1 MATLKL
7 DESSLGNKAGKMVSF
22 LLPRSSMEKTKMGYA
37 DVTKIDVKS
46 PLGDE
51 EGSDSSSLLDFD
63 MEKGESSDSEDRAD
77 MPRHDVRPASPKRSG
92 VQHFVD
98 LLWMGLNVLSTVLI
112 VFLNKTVFSDPQ
124 LRECQ
129 ISVAIWHFTA
139 TTIVLY
145 LSTCRPCHAF
155 EAVRIPVRQVLPI
168 CIFFAGF
175 LLLGNLSLALNDV
188 DFYQLAKIMTTPT
201 VVALNFVLFRKY
213 ISSSALAAVIASCAG
228 VGLVTSK
235 SFQTNLLGTLVATAA
250 FTVTA
255 LYQVWIGKKIED
267 LKVSPPQLLLNQA
280 PVSVLLLLAV
290 APFVDTVPDFG
301 TIPTNVLYA
310 LFMSGVVAS
319 VLNLSQF
326 FIIGRTS
333 PLTFNVV
340 SQVKTILILGLSWL
354 STGKQLTFVE
364 VVGVVLALGGAYAY
378 AQVSRR

>member
-1 MATLKL
+1 MAQAVPGVNQH
-7 DESSLGNKAGKMVSF
+7 SLGNKAAKMVSF
-22 LLPRSSMEKTKMGYA
+22 LLPRSSLDKSGSY
-37 DVTKIDVKS
+37 IDSIVERDS
-46 PLGDE
+46 L
-51 EGSDSSSLLDFD
+51 SDS
-63 MEKGESSDSEDRAD
+63 ESSDSSTLLEFD
-77 MPRHDVRPASPKRSG
+77 MIEKGHDARSTSLFPHKAPSQRKSG
-92 VQHFVD
+92 VQQLVD
-98 LLWMGLNVLSTVLI
+98 AMWMGLNIFSTVII
-112 VFLNKTVFSDPQ
+112 VFLNKIVFSDPQ
-124 LRECQ
+124 LRHCQ

-145 LSTCRPCHAF
+145 LSTRRPCNAF
-155 EAVRIPVRQVLPI
+155 EAVRIPVLQVLPI

-188 DFYQLAKIMTTPT
+188 DFYQLAKIMTAPT

-213 ISSSALAAVIASCAG
+213 ISSSALIAVLVTCAG
-228 VGLVTSK
+228 VGLVTAG
-235 SFQTNLLGTLVATAA
+235 SFKTNLLGTFVATAA

-280 PVSVLLLLAV
+280 PASVVLLLTIV
-290 APFVDTVPDFG
+290 PFVDTRPDLS
-301 TIPTNVLYA
+301 TIPSNVLYA
-310 LFMSGVVAS
+310 LFMSGIIAS
-319 VLNLSQF
+319 LLNLSQF

-364 VVGVVLALGGAYAY
+364 IVGVAFALGGAYAY
-378 AQVSRR
+378 AQISRR

>member
-1 MATLKL
+1 M
-7 DESSLGNKAGKMVSF
+7 
-22 LLPRSSMEKTKMGYA
+22 
-37 DVTKIDVKS
+37 
-46 PLGDE
+46 
-51 EGSDSSSLLDFD
+51 
-63 MEKGESSDSEDRAD
+63 
-77 MPRHDVRPASPKRSG
+77 
-92 VQHFVD
+92 
-98 LLWMGLNVLSTVLI
+98 
-112 VFLNKTVFSDPQ
+112 
-124 LRECQ
+124 
-129 ISVAIWHFTA
+129 AIWHFTA